1 MKQSKSI
8 KDYLKKTFL
17 KYTVI
22 IILLLLFVFLISLYV
37 VFNYSVMKVNRE
49 AGKALKNEL
58 IEEFEGYREG
68 IKELSLNKKIVQAL
82 ENNEVDS
89 HVNKLL
95 YEFKN
100 SRNISSNFV
109 LINGNEE
116 IVSTSFHQDDEEILS
131 GHVFLRLLANE
142 LNQIH
147 YKEQTIHNR
156 IFGESR
162 SYSYYFSTAI
172 SNGSE
177 NIGYIIFFIDDFI
190 DSSVDNQLVYITD
203 QYDNVIAKTNNYH
216 IDSLGKFFVDNNQR
230 LVKIDENYFY
240 MNKQPAM
247 NNQLNIITLSI
258 INVYRN
264 ILIFGMATMLISS
277 FIIFLIARVI
287 IPKIFKKTLQPL
299 NALITIISNG
309 NHKDIFNKSTEVVE
323 LNVIYK
329 EYTSKIEKIRDLIQ
343 KNEEITEK
351 KRILEI
357 KHLEAKFNPHFLYNA
372 LEMIKYEITLNPE
385 NASDIVVKIAKLMRY
400 NTNFGNTLV
409 PLKVDLEYLINYC
422 EIQKLRY
429 GRRLEFEIDIPGD
442 LLEIP
447 IPKLILQPLIENAI
461 KHNIDYKNSL
471 KIILTAQ
478 KSGDHLVIKVIDN
491 GLGIKEIELE
501 NLKKKIYDKAEDVD
515 EVRQIGL
522 KSTQSILQLLY
533 GEKYGLKI
541 ESSYNEG
548 SEFSL
553 DIPLKGAN
561 NIE

>member
-22 IILLLLFVFLISLYV
+22 IIFLLVFVFLISLYV

-49 AGKALKNEL
+49 AGEALENEL
-58 IEEFEGYREG
+58 TEEFEGYREG
-68 IKELSLNKKIVQAL
+68 IGELSLNKEIVQAL
-82 ENNEVDS
+82 ENSEVDS
-89 HVNKLL
+89 RVNKRL

-100 SRNISSNFV
+100 SRNISADFV
-109 LINGNEE
+109 LLNGNEE

-131 GHVFLRLLANE
+131 SHVFLRLLANE

-156 IFGESR
+156 IFGEPR
-162 SYSYYFSTAI
+162 SYSYYFSIAV
-172 SNGSE
+172 SNGAK
-177 NIGYIIFFIDDFI
+177 NVGYLIFFIDDFI
-190 DSSVDNQLVYITD
+190 DTSVDNQLVYITD

-216 IDSLGKFFVDNNQR
+216 IDSLGKFSVDNDQN

-264 ILIFGMATMLISS
+264 ILIFGMVTMLISS

-343 KNEEITEK
+343 KK
-351 KRILEI
+351 
-357 KHLEAKFNPHFLYNA
+357 
-372 LEMIKYEITLNPE
+372 
-385 NASDIVVKIAKLMRY
+385 
-400 NTNFGNTLV
+400 
-409 PLKVDLEYLINYC
+409 
-422 EIQKLRY
+422 
-429 GRRLEFEIDIPGD
+429 
-442 LLEIP
+442 
-447 IPKLILQPLIENAI
+447 
-461 KHNIDYKNSL
+461 
-471 KIILTAQ
+471 
-478 KSGDHLVIKVIDN
+478 
-491 GLGIKEIELE
+491 
-501 NLKKKIYDKAEDVD
+501 
-515 EVRQIGL
+515 
-522 KSTQSILQLLY
+522 
-533 GEKYGLKI
+533 
-541 ESSYNEG
+541 
-548 SEFSL
+548 
-553 DIPLKGAN
+553 
-561 NIE
+561 